1 MPSPTAGFQLSALPE
16 PLSIPSN
23 IGKYDISQSQLAQAN
38 AMKNAQAATLIGPE
52 TRRLLAEAQASRLQ
66 AQNQAT
72 RAQALSSFVS
82 PAAEAEARAAIAGS
96 ESGMLQSQLES
107 AQRGALIPGAGR
119 LAELNQQ
126 AATTRAALA
135 AGSKFGV
142 GTMPIR
148 VGDTE
153 LTGVISPEGG
163 VTPLGGASL
172 LNAAVTKPSGT
183 FWMETG
189 AAPFTDASGNVLR
202 EYQQYQLN
210 AFGQKVLV
218 GKPVRSF
225 GNPSGEEEPQ
235 PTQGTPVLQPTTAD
249 SAQVVNPPR
258 GNYPPDSRNSGAWR
272 EIADLS
278 KIYRGVIVDSTPAQ
292 QKVRAELFDE
302 NSNAIALTS
311 QQAVAINYLQ
321 DAFNRMNQQGIKQ
334 GTISSL
340 VTNKILSPEIV
351 GAISN
356 SLGVKLDGAMDV
368 NQASL
373 AAVEKLGSDIK
384 NLRAYAG
391 IKELLVS
398 AKPQAT
404 DTPDVTADKMARI
417 RDAIS
422 LTQNRAQAINAA
434 LDSNLPVSKALWVAD
449 KWYSVSASPNTMAQT
464 GAAPGEKL
472 SAQDWLKAHANEFS
486 DSTSAKEAYI
496 KYLKGE

>member
-38 AMKNAQAATLIGPE
+38 AMKNAQTATLIGPE
-52 TRRLLAEAQASRLQ
+52 TRRLLAEAQAARLQ

-96 ESGMLQSQLES
+96 EAGRLQSELES
-107 AQRGALIPGAGR
+107 AQRGALIPGAGLLAR
-119 LAELNQQ
+119 LRQQ
-126 AATTRAALA
+126 AATNQAVLA
-135 AGSKFGV
+135 AGSKYGV
-142 GTMPIR
+142 ATMPFV
-148 VGDTE
+148 VGDTK
-153 LTGVISPEGG
+153 LTGVISSEGG
-163 VTPLGGASL
+163 VTPLGGTSL
-172 LNAAVTKPSGT
+172 INAAVTKPSGT
-183 FWMETG
+183 FWMKTG
-189 AAPFTDASGNVLR
+189 AAPITDASGKILN
-202 EYQQYQLN
+202 EWQQYQLTPL
-210 AFGQKVLV
+210 GGKVLV
-218 GKPVRSF
+218 GKPVRSLA
-225 GNPSGEEEPQ
+225 NPSGEEEPE
-235 PTQGTPVLQPTTAD
+235 PAQGAPVPQPTTAD
-249 SAQVVNPPR
+249 SAQVVNTPW
-258 GNYPPDSRNSGAWR
+258 GKYPPDSRDSKAWR

-278 KIYRGVIVDSTPAQ
+278 NTYRGVSVDSTPSQ
-292 QKVRAELFDE
+292 QKARAELFDE

-340 VTNKILSPEIV
+340 ITNRILSPEIV

-422 LTQNRAQAINAA
+422 LTQNRAEAINAA
-434 LDSNLPVSKALWVAD
+434 LDAGVPVSKALRVAD
-449 KWYSVSASPNTMAQT
+449 KYYSVSASPNTTAQT
-464 GAAPGEKL
+464 GASPGEKL
-472 SAQDWLKAHANEFS
+472 SARDWLKAHANEYS
-486 DSTSAKEAYI
+486 DSKSAKEAYD